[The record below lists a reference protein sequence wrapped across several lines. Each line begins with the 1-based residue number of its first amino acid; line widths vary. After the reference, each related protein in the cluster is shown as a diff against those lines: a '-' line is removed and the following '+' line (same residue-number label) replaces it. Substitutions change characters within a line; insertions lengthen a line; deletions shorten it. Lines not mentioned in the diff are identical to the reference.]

1 MLKKTNMNKDA
12 EARQAFLLVKKDCFK
27 TNNIDRECLINILV
41 RKGFKIVDFE
51 ILISN
56 FIIRH

>member
-1 MLKKTNMNKDA
+1 MNKDA